1 MASVASPAS
10 PEALAASPSTSSTTR
25 SLNLVDLPQEVQR
38 EIVEHCDI
46 PDLICLAVVS
56 KHFHVL
62 AAAVLYRHFHLV
74 FPDDDFQF
82 DTSVDYLARG
92 LDTFVTSDYNY
103 AQYLRDV
110 SFDTYY
116 LGDKAEGSYR
126 PYLATLSCGKFM
138 NTLLLLTLRRARGLE
153 AFK

>member
-1 MASVASPAS
+1 MASAPSPAS
-10 PEALAASPSTSSTTR
+10 DEALPATSPSTSR
-25 SLNLVDLPQEVQR
+25 ALNLLDLPQEVQR

-56 KHFHVL
+56 KHFPVL
-62 AAAVLYRHFHLV
+62 AAAVLYRHFNLI
-74 FPDDDFQF
+74 FPDEDNLQF
-82 DTSVDYLARG
+82 DTTVDYLARG
-92 LDTFVTSDYNY
+92 LDTFVTSKHNY
-103 AQYLRDV
+103 AQYLKDV

-126 PYLATLSCGKFM
+126 PYLANLSCGKFL
-138 NTLLLLTLRRARGLE
+138 NTLLLLTLRKARGLE

>member
-10 PEALAASPSTSSTTR
+10 PEVLPATSPSGSR
-25 SLNLVDLPQEVQR
+25 ALNLVDLPREVQQ

-46 PDLICLAVVS
+46 PELVCLSVVS

-74 FPDDDFQF
+74 FPDEDNLQF
-82 DTSVDYLARG
+82 DNSVDYLARG

-110 SFDTYY
+110 AFDTYY

-126 PYLATLSCGKFM
+126 PYLASLSCGKFL
-138 NTLLLLTLRRARGLE
+138 NTLLLLTLRKARGLE